1 MNDCSFST
9 AIPRSSRTPRRMNTS
24 SARWQRSS
32 RVCRL
37 VSNVRVCRS
46 ALPRANSASLRPG
59 HFSRVGEST
68 TERRCCG
75 EPMLRQS
82 LLKSMEKLFRR
93 APDIGEPGESVG
105 EPQRAGEDV
114 PAVDVD
120 VLRRK
125 DVGWVLEC
133 RGEEVR
139 GAEWE
144 CVMRWESVGFQLT
157 ATPSKSG
164 SHCKC
169 SWSAGRTCMLRQ
181 NLSIRH
187 CRGSLVHFGST
198 RSSSDSS
205 SDISPS
211 TSRLNDDLLR
221 RITGTP
227 SSGEFMFLACSL
239 SMRPAP
245 PL

>member
-32 RVCRL
+32 SVCCV

-46 ALPRANSASLRPG
+46 ALPRANSTSLRPG
-59 HFSRVGEST
+59 HLRRVGESELKN
-68 TERRCCG
+68 ERRWLG
-75 EPMLRQS
+75 GPWLR
-82 LLKSMEKLFRR
+82 KSCTSKEK
-93 APDIGEPGESVG
+93 S
-105 EPQRAGEDV
+105 
-114 PAVDVD
+114 
-120 VLRRK
+120 LRRGQGEQLSMK
-125 DVGWVLEC
+125 DRVPPASVLVRLV
-133 RGEEVR
+133 RGGEVR
-139 GAEWE
+139 GGEARGLVLVGELRG